1 MRKRLI
7 PLLMALSLLS
17 GCGNSSS
24 PQPQDDTLTI
34 LATTY
39 PVYLCASAVTDGLEN
54 IQVERLNTGSVSC
67 LHDYTLSVNDM
78 KKIERADVIALSG
91 VGLEEFMD
99 DALNT
104 SDALVIDCSQGV
116 ALLENLSHH
125 HNEGDN
131 HDHDHG
137 HFDPHY
143 WLDPENAAIAVN
155 NLAQGLAAALP
166 ELRDT
171 FTNNAST
178 TTTLLEGWNS
188 ALEKLLWS
196 EGEEQGTLV
205 SIPGLITFHDGFQ
218 YLAHTYG
225 IPLLESIEEE
235 AGSEASAQEIL
246 EITELV
252 KQKHIPV
259 IFTEVNGSDATAN
272 AIARETGCQ
281 VAQLST
287 IMDGPD
293 SQLSNY
299 FDAMMGNITAIV
311 NGFSGEEI
319 IH

>member
-17 GCGNSSS
+17 GCGSSSS

-137 HFDPHY
+137 HDCSGHSCGE
-143 WLDPENAAIAVN
+143 DK
-155 NLAQGLAAALP
+155 QGC
-166 ELRDT
+166 
-171 FTNNAST
+171 S
-178 TTTLLEGWNS
+178 
-188 ALEKLLWS
+188 
-196 EGEEQGTLV
+196 
-205 SIPGLITFHDGFQ
+205 
-218 YLAHTYG
+218 
-225 IPLLESIEEE
+225 
-235 AGSEASAQEIL
+235 
-246 EITELV
+246 
-252 KQKHIPV
+252 
-259 IFTEVNGSDATAN
+259 
-272 AIARETGCQ
+272 
-281 VAQLST
+281 
-287 IMDGPD
+287 
-293 SQLSNY
+293 
-299 FDAMMGNITAIV
+299 GN
-311 NGFSGEEI
+311 
-319 IH
+319 H